1 MSCQGI
7 VETKAGVSGYRQ
19 TQENLEKVSTMKS
32 EFDEVKGRTLE
43 DMSEMV
49 RRLHAEIAERRNTLA
64 PILRELRPLRE
75 SVQVIGWWEID
86 ESQA

>member
-1 MSCQGI
+1 M
-7 VETKAGVSGYRQ
+7 ETKAGVSGYRQ

-49 RRLHAEIAERRNTLA
+49 RRLHGEIAERRNTLA

-75 SVQVIGWWEID
+75 SVQVIG
-86 ESQA
+86 